1 MRDPQYKWL
10 QSIVILAYGI
20 QKNTVG
26 TLLVTRWR
34 SCIPAGEEGLNTT
47 RHAEIKP
54 LTSYWNCV
62 RKLERKSARP
72 DATLHTI
79 HKSIS

>member
-10 QSIVILAYGI
+10 QSIVIIAYGI

-26 TLLVTRWR
+26 TLLVTRWQ

-47 RHAEIKP
+47 RHAEIIAIDE
-54 LTSYWNCV
+54 L
-62 RKLERKSARP
+62 LELCEETGEEICK
-72 DATLHTI
+72 T
-79 HKSIS
+79 